1 VKRFEMDAAAERST
15 GRLRLGAA
23 IVTLAAVFWLAT
35 SDPGMVGWAMA
46 VLGTLVSAG
55 WLESYRRSRRRAA
68 QAARHYLEIADDGL
82 TLAEGEREHH
92 IAWTEMRAV
101 EVDEE
106 RLAISVFRA
115 VGAPLT
121 IHPRYRGISLEE
133 LAAAI
138 REGREGATG
147 AEMVK

>member
-1 VKRFEMDAAAERST
+1 MDAAAERST
-15 GRLRLGAA
+15 GRLRLVAA

-35 SDPGMVGWAMA
+35 SDPGMVGWAVA

-55 WLESYRRSRRRAA
+55 WLESYRRCRRRAA
-68 QAARHYLEIADDGL
+68 EASKHFLEISEDGL
-82 TLAEGEREHH
+82 TLAEGDRKHH
-92 IAWTEMRAV
+92 IAWTEMKAV

-106 RLAISVFRA
+106 RLAISVSRTGA
-115 VGAPLT
+115 APLT
-121 IHPRYRGISLEE
+121 IQPRYRGVSLEE

-138 REGREGATG
+138 REGRETTPGASG